1 MFTSSEIVIDFGV
14 RYSVIV
20 FSFTLIIILGGT
32 FEKIFQAVGNMKIT
46 MISMICGCITKYC
59 FRPSTLFLELVFFL
73 KWE

>member
-32 FEKIFQAVGNMKIT
+32 FERKFFQAVGNMKIT
-46 MISMICGCITKYC
+46 MISMICSCITNIVLDPLLI
-59 FRPSTLFLELVFFL
+59 FGIGFS
-73 KWE
+73 